1 MTLADRDRLSGAF
14 AEAVEPMLS
23 QRQRDLALVERVFA
37 VLNAPLQKLH
47 GRGVCFLV
55 CQVAKLAQ
63 FCVRTLQL
71 LFVVCCT
78 DPETGESGLGEHRY
92 SRWR

>member
-1 MTLADRDRLSGAF
+1 
-14 AEAVEPMLS
+14 MLS
-23 QRQRDLALVERVFA
+23 QRQRDLGLVERVFA

-55 CQVAKLAQ
+55 CQVAELAQ